1 MTVKKNKI
9 GQTRWAVK
17 ADVVDLVR
25 NLARQ
30 LPDLSIAAILNR
42 SGKRTGHGAS
52 WTRSHVCSLR
62 NIHGISVYREGER
75 AERGERTLD
84 EAADILKVSRATAY
98 RMVSSGV
105 LPARQLCTGAP
116 WIIQLSDLQ
125 HETVRRE
132 ADARRSRRPISQDC
146 PLNMW
151 SPLRRGRLSGSAR
164 RYRGA
169 IWNSGELREF

>member
-125 HETVRRE
+125 QRNR
-132 ADARRSRRPISQDC
+132 APRSRCQAIPASDI
-146 PLNMW
+146 
-151 SPLRRGRLSGSAR
+151 SGSGSKSSSIDIIR
-164 RYRGA
+164 
-169 IWNSGELREF
+169 